1 MPESL
6 PTEVLEAII
15 DQVSDDDSKS
25 HIQTLIS
32 VCLASKTLVPRA
44 QKNIYSDITIHP
56 ASDSSYSTQNL
67 EHSRMYRRTVLLVD
81 TLLRKP
87 TLAFHVKHLKCSMT
101 TPLSPE
107 DSKINRITEALSRM
121 VNICHF
127 TYRFTNLSEATHD
140 GALFLNHVLLQSHVW
155 LSVIAGILQTPTLR
169 SLRLQ
174 NFRFFPPEL
183 LQIARGVVSLE
194 LSLTTIA
201 GPKHFWYACIVPRLK
216 VSL

>member
-1 MPESL
+1 MPEFL

-32 VCLASKTLVPRA
+32 VCLTSKALVPRA

-56 ASDSSYSTQNL
+56 ASDSSYSTRNL
-67 EHSRMYRRTVLLVD
+67 EHSKMYHRTVLLVD
-81 TLLRKP
+81 TLLRRP
-87 TLAFHVKHLKCSMT
+87 TLALHVKRLKCCMT

-107 DSKINRITEALSRM
+107 DSNINRITEALSKM
-121 VNICHF
+121 VNVCHF

-140 GALFLNHVLLQSHVW
+140 GALFLSHALLQSHVW
-155 LSVIAGILQTPTLR
+155 LSAIAGILQTPTLR

-194 LSLTTIA
+194 LFLTTIA
-201 GPKHFWYACIVPRLK
+201 GPKHFWYACIVPRLM